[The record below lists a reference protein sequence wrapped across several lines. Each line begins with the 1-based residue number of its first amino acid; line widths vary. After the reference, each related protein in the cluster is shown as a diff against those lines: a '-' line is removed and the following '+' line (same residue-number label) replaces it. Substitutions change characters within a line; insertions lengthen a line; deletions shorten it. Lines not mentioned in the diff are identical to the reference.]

1 MTANFDEIQQRFGTD
16 CLKWDGA
23 EAQFGAP
30 NLLPMWVADMD
41 FRVPEPVLQALQER
55 IAHGI
60 FGYYYPPEQLV
71 QSIVDWWRTR
81 HSFSI
86 DPTWLVQSPGVVPS
100 LSLAVQTFTEQ
111 GDKVL
116 IQTPAYPP
124 FFDVITKNGRQ
135 VVENPLSIL
144 QGHYAIDFE
153 DLETKLSD
161 GVKMMI
167 LCSPHN
173 PVGRVWSREELLQ
186 IGALC
191 LRHNVLVLSDEI
203 HADLVF
209 SGHSHIPFAALT
221 EELAQRSLVF
231 AAPSKTFNIA
241 GLHKS
246 YAIIP
251 NATLRQ
257 QFHDELRRLALTSEN
272 VLSALATQVAYSQ
285 GAPWLDELLAYL
297 ESNLDWLETFV
308 AFRMPGVHMIRP
320 QGTHLV
326 WLDFRSFGMEAEQLQ
341 AFIVQEA
348 KVALSDGKTYGA
360 SGAGFLR
367 MNIACAHATLQT
379 GLERIASAL
388 EQLSP
393 RTPGSSRIASAE

>member
-1 MTANFDEIQQRFGTD
+1 MSKGEAREVHTYRRCDPSTDLVPAAADCYRNPGALNTTNLVPESDIICGLRRRRIEGLKRLKPVLYKQREFIEI
-16 CLKWDGA
+16 
-23 EAQFGAP
+23 
-30 NLLPMWVADMD
+30 LPMSIM
-41 FRVPEPVLQALQER
+41 FRASLTGGVQ
-55 IAHGI
+55 GI
-60 FGYYYPPEQLV
+60 LF
-71 QSIVDWWRTR
+71 
-81 HSFSI
+81 
-86 DPTWLVQSPGVVPS
+86 
-100 LSLAVQTFTEQ
+100 
-111 GDKVL
+111 
-116 IQTPAYPP
+116 PA
-124 FFDVITKNGRQ
+124 T
-135 VVENPLSIL
+135 PLSIL
-144 QGHYAIDFE
+144 QDHYAIDFA

-191 LRHNVLVLSDEI
+191 LRHNVLVVSDEI

-209 SGHSHIPFAALT
+209 FGHSHIPFAALT
-221 EELAQRSLVF
+221 EELAQHSLVF

-285 GAPWLDELLAYL
+285 GAPWLDEMLAYL

-308 AFRMPGVHMIRP
+308 ASRMPGVHMIRP

-326 WLDFRSFGMEAEQLQ
+326 WLDFCSFSMAAEQLQ
-341 AFIVQEA
+341 AYILQEA
-348 KVALSDGKTYGA
+348 KVALSDGKTFGA

-367 MNIACAHATLQT
+367 MNIACTHTTLQT
-379 GLERIASAL
+379 GLERIANAL

-393 RTPGSSRIASAE
+393 HAPGSSRGTSA